1 MSQCYSHIAT
11 STGAKR
17 CPATATTYSKN
28 GVPVCTAHSLPSK
41 AVTK

>member
-11 STGAKR
+11 STGAQR
-17 CPATATTYSKN
+17 CPATATTYRN